1 MKTIEPRAEVEPA
14 APAPR
19 VPQVPAPRDPGAGRR
34 IGATAKAGFLSML
47 EQASN
52 WRDLRRTPYGLG
64 PVLILSGVGLFQAIE
79 SQAFGIASP
88 DIARDLDINL
98 RGIIGIRQMV
108 GVITIFVG
116 LYVAWW
122 FDRRTRA
129 KWVGIGTIVSGLSG
143 VAQSQAV
150 NFGTVAAPRVAD
162 EVSELGSGTPIFSL
176 LADYYPPETRGRAF
190 ALRGLSGAFS
200 GLVATIA
207 AGIAVEFL
215 GWRIAG
221 FAFALPVIAIGVIA
235 VLKLREPVRGYFERQ
250 ALGLSEEHALQQEE
264 PVSLGEGFRR
274 VFAVRTLRRT
284 LIGDIWSN
292 AGISIFSTLFVFFL
306 ADDYGLGPLERSM
319 VFVPGIV
326 FSIAGYYLAGGL
338 IDFFSLRKP
347 GNVLLLKGVFD
358 VITAVG
364 LLGLALG
371 PPVWVVIVLICVFN
385 FGGALTGPAVGAIT
399 SQVIPP
405 NVRTLGG
412 AISGLTLLP
421 GIIFFLPL
429 AGSLQDT
436 FGYEV
441 ALAVGVPFILIGA
454 IISVSAAP
462 FFELDRRNS
471 IISSAADQEARQ
483 AKAEGRSK
491 LLVARDIDV
500 EYNGVQVLFGVDLEV
515 EEGDIIALL
524 GTNGAGK
531 STLLRAISAT
541 QEASNGAILYDGRDI
556 THMPPHEIA
565 ARGIVHM
572 PGGRG
577 VFPGLTVRENLLL
590 GTWLSTDEEETRR
603 QLGEVY
609 EIFPILKERGTSLA
623 GELSGGE
630 QQQLSLAQAFLCKP
644 KLLMIDELSLGLS
657 PAVVGQLLE
666 IVHEIH
672 RRGVTIIVVE
682 QSVNVALTLAKK
694 AVFMEK
700 GEVRFIGR
708 TEELLSRPDILRSVY
723 VKGSG
728 AIGSGE
734 SSGSG
739 SIIVSAERRRQEI
752 EAARPILQVEHVT
765 KRFGGI
771 TAINDLSFDLRDGEI
786 LGIIGPNGSGKT
798 TLFDV
803 ISGYQRPDAGII
815 RFDGVDISDQ
825 TPEQRARQKL
835 VRRFQDARMFGS
847 LTVYETVLVAL
858 EQRLEMRSTF
868 LSAFGAP
875 QARRAERRVRLR
887 ADKLI
892 ELLELDAFHDKF
904 VRELS
909 TGLRRIVDLACVLA
923 AEPRVLLLDEP
934 SSGIAQAE
942 SESLGPLLKRVRFET
957 GCSMLLIEHDMPL
970 ITAVSDELLA
980 LDQGTFVRRGLADE
994 VLNDERVIESYLG
1007 GSEEAINRSGS
1018 IT

>member
-1 MKTIEPRAEVEPA
+1 MTIVDEPRTDV
-14 APAPR
+14 
-19 VPQVPAPRDPGAGRR
+19 VPAPRPVPAPKAPGAARR
-34 IGATAKAGFLSML
+34 IGASARSGFMTTL
-47 EQASN
+47 EQARN
-52 WRDLRRTPYGLG
+52 WRDLKRTPYGLG
-64 PVLILSGVGLFQAIE
+64 PVAILASIGFFQALE
-79 SQAFGIASP
+79 SEAFGVAGP

-116 LYVAWW
+116 LYVAWY
-122 FDRRTRA
+122 FDRRPRA
-129 KWVGIGTIVSGLSG
+129 KWVGIGTIVSGVAG

-150 NFGTVAAPRVAD
+150 NFGTVTAPRVVD
-162 EVSELGSGTPIFSL
+162 NVSELGSGLPIFSL
-176 LADYYPPETRGRAF
+176 LADYYPPEARGRAF
-190 ALRGLSGAFS
+190 ALRGLSGSFS
-200 GLVATIA
+200 GLIATIA
-207 AGIAVEFL
+207 GGIAVEYI
-215 GWRIAG
+215 GWRISG
-221 FAFALPVIAIGVIA
+221 FVFAVPIIVIGIIA
-235 VLKLREPVRGYFERQ
+235 VLRLREPVRGYFERQ
-250 ALGLSEEHALQQEE
+250 ALGLPEDQALQNEE

-274 VFAVRTLRRT
+274 VFAVRTLRRS
-284 LIGDIWSN
+284 IIAEIWTS
-292 AGISIFSTLFVFFL
+292 AGFGIFSTLYVFFL

-319 VFVPGIV
+319 VFVPSAV
-326 FSIAGYYLAGGL
+326 FSIIGYYVAGGL
-338 IDFFSLRKP
+338 IDFFSVRKP
-347 GNVLLLKGVFD
+347 GNVLLVASAFNIFQAL
-358 VITAVG
+358 G
-364 LLGLALG
+364 LLGLALK
-371 PPVWVVIVLICVFN
+371 PPVWVIIVLLCIFSL
-385 FGGALTGPAVGAIT
+385 GGAMTGPAVGAIT

-405 NVRTLGG
+405 TVRSLGG
-412 AISGLTLLP
+412 AITGLTALP
-421 GIIFFLPL
+421 AIVFFLPL
-429 AGSLQDT
+429 AGSLQST

-454 IISVSAAP
+454 VINATAAP
-462 FFELDRRNS
+462 FFEVDRRNA
-471 IISSAADQEARQ
+471 IIASAADQEARQ
-483 AKAEGRSK
+483 AKAEGLAK

-515 EEGDIIALL
+515 DEGDIIALL

-541 QEASNGAILYDGRDI
+541 PEASNGAILYDGRDI

-577 VFPGLTVRENLLL
+577 VFPGLSVRENLLL
-590 GTWLSTDEEETRR
+590 GTWLSTDDEETRQR
-603 QLGEVY
+603 LEEVY
-609 EIFPILKERGTSLA
+609 EIFPILRERGSSLA
-623 GELSGGE
+623 GQLSGGE

-657 PAVVGQLLE
+657 PAVVGQLLD
-666 IVHEIH
+666 IVREIH
-672 RRGVTIIVVE
+672 KRGVTIIVVE
-682 QSVNVALTLAKK
+682 QSVNVALSLADK

-700 GEVRFIGR
+700 GEVRFVGR
-708 TEELLSRPDILRSVY
+708 TEELLQRPDILRSVY

-734 SSGSG
+734 STNRG
-739 SIIVSAERRRQEI
+739 SIAISAERRLQEI
-752 EAARPILQVEHVT
+752 EAARPILEVEHVT

-771 TAINDLSFDLRDGEI
+771 TAINDLSFALREGEI

-803 ISGYQRPDAGII
+803 ISGYQVPDEGTI
-815 RFDGVDISDQ
+815 RFDGVDISALA
-825 TPEQRARQKL
+825 PEQRAKQKL
-835 VRRFQDARMFGS
+835 IRRFQDARMFGS

-858 EQRLEMRSTF
+858 EQRNEVRSTF
-868 LSAFGAP
+868 LAAFGAP
-875 QARRAERRVRLR
+875 QARRSERRVRLR
-887 ADKLI
+887 ADKLV
-892 ELLELDAFHDKF
+892 ELLELDAFRDKF

-942 SESLGPLLKRVRFET
+942 AESLGPLLKRVQFET

-994 VLNDERVIESYLG
+994 VLNDEQVIESYLG

-1018 IT
+1018 MK